1 MALLVV
7 PLAAEHVGALTLDEL
22 DRLASCERVMFEDPT
37 HPLIGRLRA
46 MGVDAAA
53 FDDEPDAT
61 RSGWALVADPRS
73 ARVIDLA
80 RSGAEVTSGAATPPD
95 SLTAARGAHDLRA
108 AAAALSNAVLIMS
121 RLRSD
126 DGCPWDREQTHESLK
141 VHLLEEAYEVIDA
154 IDAGKTGADLEEEL
168 GDLLLQVLFHAR
180 LADQDDRFDIA
191 SVADGLVAKL
201 VRRHPHVFGET
212 AVDGSGEVVANW
224 ERIKREEKAS
234 PERGERGPWADTPSS
249 LPALL
254 AAYKMQKRAA
264 GLGFVADEEAA
275 RSALAGALAQ
285 EDEASMGRAL
295 FWLVALCRAMG
306 VDPEGAL
313 RRELSEWQ
321 RSFETSP
328 GGGGG

>member
-1 MALLVV
+1 MPLLVV
-7 PLAAEHVGALTLDEL
+7 PVAAEHVGALTLDEL
-22 DRLASCERVMFEDPT
+22 DRLVTCERVMFEDPS
-37 HPLIGRLRA
+37 HPLLARLRA
-46 MGVDAAA
+46 LGVEAEA

-61 RSGWALVADPRS
+61 RGGWALVADPRS

-80 RSGAEVTSGAATPPD
+80 REGAEVTSGVATPPD
-95 SLTAARGAHDLRA
+95 SLTAARGSHDLRES
-108 AAAALSNAVLIMS
+108 AAALSNAVLIMS

-180 LADQDDRFDIA
+180 LADQEDRFDIA

-201 VRRHPHVFGET
+201 IRRHPHVFGDS
-212 AVDGSGEVVANW
+212 AVDDSGEVVANW
-224 ERIKREEKAS
+224 ERIKREEKAG
-234 PERGERGPWADTPSS
+234 PEGKRGPWADIPSS

-254 AAYKMQKRAA
+254 TAYKMQKRAA
-264 GLGFVADEEAA
+264 GLGFVADEGSA
-275 RSALAGALAQ
+275 RSEIDRALDQG
-285 EDEASMGRAL
+285 DEASMGRAL
-295 FWLVALCRAMG
+295 FWVVALCRARG

-313 RRELSEWQ
+313 RRELSQWRQ
-321 RSFETSP
+321 SFETQTSME
-328 GGGGG
+328 G

>member
-1 MALLVV
+1 MPLLVV
-7 PLAAEHVGALTLDEL
+7 PLAAEHVGALTLGEL
-22 DRLASCERVMFEDPT
+22 DKLVACERVMFEDPF
-37 HPLIGRLRA
+37 HPLVARLKA
-46 MGVDAAA
+46 MGVEAGA

-61 RSGWALVADPRS
+61 RSGWALVADPHS

-95 SLTAARGAHDLRA
+95 SLTAARGAPDLRES
-108 AAAALSNAVLIMS
+108 AAALSNAVLIMS

-180 LADQDDRFDIA
+180 IADQDGRFAIA
-191 SVADGLVAKL
+191 SVADGLVTKL

-212 AVDGSGEVVANW
+212 AVDDSGEVVANW
-224 ERIKREEKAS
+224 ERIKREEKSS
-234 PERGERGPWADTPSS
+234 PRGERGPWADIPSA

-264 GLGFVADEEAA
+264 GLGFEADEGVA
-275 RSALAGALAQ
+275 RSEVAGALAAG
-285 EDEASMGRAL
+285 DEASVGRAL
-295 FWLVALCRAMG
+295 FWLVALCRARG

-313 RRELSEWQ
+313 RRELSEWR
-321 RSFETSP
+321 RSFETRTSE
-328 GGGGG
+328 GQS

>member
-1 MALLVV
+1 MPLLVV
-7 PLAAEHVGALTLDEL
+7 PLAAEHVGALALDEL
-22 DRLASCERVMFEDPT
+22 DRLASCERVMFEDPK
-37 HPLIGRLRA
+37 HPLVRRLRA
-46 MGVDAAA
+46 MGVDAGP

-73 ARVIDLA
+73 SRVIDLA
-80 RSGAEVTSGAATPPD
+80 RSGAEVTSGPATPPD
-95 SLTAARGAHDLRA
+95 SLTAARGAHDLRE

-154 IDAGKTGADLEEEL
+154 IDAGHTGEDLEEEL

-180 LADQDDRFDIA
+180 LADQDNRFDIA
-191 SVADGLVAKL
+191 SVAEGLVAKL

-212 AVDGSGEVVANW
+212 AVGDSGEVVANW
-224 ERIKREEKAS
+224 ERIKSEEKAK
-234 PERGERGPWADTPSS
+234 PNDERGPWADIPST

-254 AAYKMQKRAA
+254 TAYKMQKRAA
-264 GLGFVADEEAA
+264 GLGFVADEGES
-275 RSALAGALAQ
+275 RSQVAGALAAG
-285 EDEASMGRAL
+285 DDANLGRAL
-295 FWLVALCRAMG
+295 FWLVALCRARG

-313 RRELSEWQ
+313 RRELSEWR
-321 RSFETSP
+321 RSFVTQTSEAQS
-328 GGGGG
+328 